1 MTDLQE
7 AQQRILEIQA
17 DLKSAWNKVKKDND
31 VETIEEV
38 HKLIKVLF
46 DKQTKLNKKIE
57 IKEKKFFK
65 RYEKYIN
72 TDSDD

>member
-46 DKQTKLNKKIE
+46 DEQTKLNKSILWKANSTE
-57 IKEKKFFK
+57 REVNVLKP
-65 RYEKYIN
+65 
-72 TDSDD
+72 DVS

>member
-46 DKQTKLNKKIE
+46 DEQTKLNKKIE
-57 IKEKKFFK
+57 VKEKKFFK